1 MSQTI
6 FSDAKNPLSHTGHTG
21 WTFFLL
27 KRPPPQTQSEFATC
41 HPDPKELYII
51 DFLPTSHQSDAYHQ
65 TFKQKKPSKLRSKD
79 IRIVFLQR
87 QTVFQDFP
95 PKLDLLTIVMLI
107 GIRHCQVTVPNYCD
121 NDCMFVMFIS
131 SSNEEKYA
139 QHKNELCSH
148 QAGGAQTLLDAQYVA
163 NLANNQHQL
172 TFLWKKCVTN
182 KENQQPPKF
191 QLGERPELEKLESMY
206 VHLH

>member
-1 MSQTI
+1 MVFCLRWFDHRHQNNSRLATKDINGDMSQTI

-21 WTFFLL
+21 WTFFFIEEAAAIDIVWIRYLSSG
-27 KRPPPQTQSEFATC
+27 PQRT
-41 HPDPKELYII
+41 LYHRLFTNVPSIRC
-51 DFLPTSHQSDAYHQ
+51 LSSDLQ
-65 TFKQKKPSKLRSKD
+65 TKKPSKLRSKD

-139 QHKNELCSH
+139 
-148 QAGGAQTLLDAQYVA
+148 
-163 NLANNQHQL
+163 
-172 TFLWKKCVTN
+172 
-182 KENQQPPKF
+182 
-191 QLGERPELEKLESMY
+191 
-206 VHLH
+206 

>member
-1 MSQTI
+1 MTRSSSSKQFQIGNKRYQRWYVSNYFFWRKKSTFPHRSYRLDIFFTEEAAAIDIVWIRYLSSGPQRTLYHRLFTNVPSIRCLSSDLQT
-6 FSDAKNPLSHTGHTG
+6 
-21 WTFFLL
+21 
-27 KRPPPQTQSEFATC
+27 
-41 HPDPKELYII
+41 
-51 DFLPTSHQSDAYHQ
+51 
-65 TFKQKKPSKLRSKD
+65 KKPSKLRSKD

-139 QHKNELCSH
+139 
-148 QAGGAQTLLDAQYVA
+148 
-163 NLANNQHQL
+163 
-172 TFLWKKCVTN
+172 
-182 KENQQPPKF
+182 
-191 QLGERPELEKLESMY
+191 
-206 VHLH
+206 

>member
-1 MSQTI
+1 MVFCLRWLDHRHQNNSRLATKDINGDMSQTI

-21 WTFFLL
+21 WTFFFYWRGRRHRHSLNSLL
-27 KRPPPQTQSEFATC
+27 VIRTPKNFISSTFYQRPINPMP
-41 HPDPKELYII
+41 II
-51 DFLPTSHQSDAYHQ
+51 RPSN
-65 TFKQKKPSKLRSKD
+65 KKKPSKLRSKD

-139 QHKNELCSH
+139 
-148 QAGGAQTLLDAQYVA
+148 
-163 NLANNQHQL
+163 
-172 TFLWKKCVTN
+172 
-182 KENQQPPKF
+182 
-191 QLGERPELEKLESMY
+191 
-206 VHLH
+206 